1 MNYPCKLKKRIM
13 QTQETKDKIVKSTGI
28 VSSATFLSRVF
39 GLIREQVFAYLFGA
53 GLATD
58 AFVAAFRIPNLLRD
72 LLAEGALSSAFIP
85 VFTEKLTLQ
94 GKEAAFRLTNLVINL
109 LVIVLSIIIILGIIF
124 SPAIVNLIAPGFN
137 KIEGKIE
144 LTTLLTRIM
153 FPFLL
158 LVSLAAVCM
167 GILNSLG
174 KFGAPALAPTMLNL
188 GMILAGFLISPFL
201 KTPILG
207 MAIGVLLGGAGQLFI
222 QVPVLFRLGYRY
234 KPIFDWKDPGVK
246 KILWLM
252 TPAILGLASTQVN
265 IFVNT
270 LIASLLP
277 QGSVSYL
284 NYSFRLMHFPLG
296 VFGVAVAT
304 VTFPIL
310 AAKAAQKNFEEL
322 VSTCGSSLK
331 LIFFLT
337 LPSTIFLAVGAK
349 PIISLLYQHG
359 KFIYTDTQAT
369 SQALILYAIGLFA
382 YASVRILA
390 PVFYALGE
398 AKVPVISSA
407 IAVGANIS
415 LNLVLMHSLS
425 FRGLA
430 LATSIAAILNMSI
443 LFNKLDKRVGPF
455 DKKDLRNSFLKIL
468 LASFLMGLLLQ
479 SFLFL
484 YRVDLD
490 KGSLI
495 QKSVLVG
502 IMVIVSFFSY
512 LFFARALK
520 IKEVERVLGILGFMR
535 GKT

>member
-1 MNYPCKLKKRIM
+1 M
-13 QTQETKDKIVKSTGI
+13 QTQAARDKIAKSTGL

-58 AFVAAFRIPNLLRD
+58 AFIAAFRIPNLLRD

-85 VFTEKLTLQ
+85 VFTQKLTLQ
-94 GKEAAFRLTNLVINL
+94 GKEEAFRLANLVVNL
-109 LVIVLSIIIILGIIF
+109 LLIVLFGIIILGIIF

-144 LTTLLTRIM
+144 LTNLLTRIM

-158 LVSLAAVCM
+158 LVSLAALCM
-167 GILNSLG
+167 GILNSFG
-174 KFGAPALAPTMLNL
+174 RFGAPALAPTMLNL
-188 GMILAGFLISPFL
+188 GMILAGFFISPFL
-201 KTPILG
+201 KTPIMG
-207 MAIGVLLGGAGQLFI
+207 MAIGVILGGAGQLALQLPI
-222 QVPVLFRLGYRY
+222 LFRLGYKY
-234 KPIFDWKDPGVK
+234 KPILDWKDPGVR
-246 KILWLM
+246 KILLLL
-252 TPAILGLASTQVN
+252 TPAVLGLASTQVN

-304 VTFPIL
+304 VTFPLL
-310 AAKAAQKNFEEL
+310 AEKAAQKNFGEL
-322 VSTCGSSLK
+322 VSICSSSLK

-337 LPSTIFLAVGAK
+337 IPSAIFLAVGSK

-359 KFIYTDTQAT
+359 KFSYVDTQAT

-382 YASVRILA
+382 YASVRVLA
-390 PVFYALGE
+390 PVFYTLGE

-407 IAVGANIS
+407 VSVVVNIG
-415 LNLVLMHSLS
+415 LNLILMHPLS

-430 LATSIAAILNMSI
+430 LATSLSAILNMTI
-443 LFNKLDKRVGPF
+443 LFTVLNKRIGPF
-455 DKKDLRNSFLKIL
+455 DKKDLSNSFLKIV
-468 LASFLMGLLLQ
+468 LASSCMGVLLQ
-479 SFLFL
+479 IFLFL
-484 YRVDLD
+484 YQVDLD
-490 KGSLI
+490 NGNLI
-495 QKSVLVG
+495 QKLVLVVL
-502 IMVIVSFFSY
+502 MVIVSLVSY
-512 LFFARALK
+512 ALIASLLR
-520 IKEVERVLGILGFMR
+520 IKEVKRVLGIFRFKG
-535 GKT
+535 

>member
-1 MNYPCKLKKRIM
+1 M
-13 QTQETKDKIVKSTGI
+13 QTQAARDKIAKSTGL

-58 AFVAAFRIPNLLRD
+58 AFIAAFRIPNLLRD

-94 GKEAAFRLTNLVINL
+94 GKEEAFRLANLVVNL
-109 LVIVLSIIIILGIIF
+109 LLIVLFGIIILGIIF

-144 LTTLLTRIM
+144 LTNLLTRIM

-158 LVSLAAVCM
+158 LVSLAALCM
-167 GILNSLG
+167 GILNSFG
-174 KFGAPALAPTMLNL
+174 RFGAPALAPTMLNL
-188 GMILAGFLISPFL
+188 GMILAGFFISPFL
-201 KTPILG
+201 KTPIMG
-207 MAIGVLLGGAGQLFI
+207 MAIGVILGGAGQLALQLPI
-222 QVPVLFRLGYRY
+222 LFRLGYKY
-234 KPIFDWKDPGVK
+234 KPILDWKDPGVR
-246 KILWLM
+246 KILLLL
-252 TPAILGLASTQVN
+252 TPAVLGLASTQVN

-304 VTFPIL
+304 VTFPLL
-310 AAKAAQKNFEEL
+310 AEKAAQKNFGEL
-322 VSTCGSSLK
+322 VSICSSSLK

-337 LPSTIFLAVGAK
+337 IPSAIFLAVGSK

-359 KFIYTDTQAT
+359 KFSYVDTQAT

-382 YASVRILA
+382 YASVRVLA
-390 PVFYALGE
+390 PVFYTLGE

-407 IAVGANIS
+407 VSVVVNIG
-415 LNLVLMHSLS
+415 LNLILMHPLS

-430 LATSIAAILNMSI
+430 LATSLSAILNMTI
-443 LFNKLDKRVGPF
+443 LFTVLNKRIGPF
-455 DKKDLRNSFLKIL
+455 DKKDLSNSFLKIV
-468 LASFLMGLLLQ
+468 LASSCMGVLLQ
-479 SFLFL
+479 IFLFL
-484 YRVDLD
+484 YQVDLD
-490 KGSLI
+490 NGNLI
-495 QKSVLVG
+495 QKLVLVVL
-502 IMVIVSFFSY
+502 MVIVSLVSY
-512 LFFARALK
+512 ALIASLLR
-520 IKEVERVLGILGFMR
+520 IKEVKRVLGIFRFKG
-535 GKT
+535 

>member
-1 MNYPCKLKKRIM
+1 MEVYA
-13 QTQETKDKIVKSTGI
+13 KDKIAKSAGM

-53 GLATD
+53 GMATD

-94 GKEAAFRLTNLVINL
+94 GKEEAFRLVNLVLNIL
-109 LVIVLSIIIILGIIF
+109 LIVLSAIVILGIIF
-124 SPAIVNLIAPGFN
+124 SPAIVNLIAPGFD
-137 KIEGKIE
+137 KIQGKLE

-158 LVSLAAVCM
+158 LVSLAALSM
-167 GILNSLG
+167 GILNSFG
-174 KFGAPALAPTMLNL
+174 RFGAPALAPTMLNL

-201 KTPILG
+201 KTPIIG
-207 MAIGVLLGGAGQLFI
+207 MALGVLLGGAGQLGI
-222 QVPVLFRLGYRY
+222 QLPVLFRLGYKY
-234 KPIFDWKDPGVK
+234 KPLLDWKDPGVR

-284 NYSFRLMHFPLG
+284 NYSFRLMNFPLG

-304 VTFPIL
+304 VTFPFL
-310 AAKAAQKNFEEL
+310 AAQAAQKNYTEL
-322 VSTCGSSLK
+322 VSTCSSSLK

-359 KFIYTDTQAT
+359 KFIFADTQAT
-369 SQALILYAIGLFA
+369 SQALLFYSIGLFA
-382 YASVRILA
+382 YASVRVLA
-390 PVFYALGE
+390 PVFYALGD
-398 AKVPVISSA
+398 ARVPVIST
-407 IAVGANIS
+407 AVTVVFNIG
-415 LNLVLMHSLS
+415 LNLILMRPLS

-430 LATSIAAILNMSI
+430 FATSFSAILNMAI
-443 LFNKLDKRVGPF
+443 LFFTLDKRIGPF
-455 DKKDLRNSFLKIL
+455 DKKDLRNAFLKIL
-468 LASFLMGLLLQ
+468 LTSLLMGILLQ
-479 SFLFL
+479 LFLFL
-484 YRVDLD
+484 YPVDLD
-490 KGSLI
+490 RGSLI
-495 QKSVLVG
+495 QKTILVVL
-502 IMVIVSFFSY
+502 MLVISLLSY
-512 LFFARALK
+512 LSLASLFK
-520 IKEVERVLGILGFMR
+520 IKEVKRVLGILGFKR
-535 GKT
+535 